1 MGLSWRT
8 IREAF
13 ASRILNVAPTATVKD
28 EWPYDFSQG
37 DSLVGLNDLDNIDR
51 VHAYL
56 IGSMKAEADEDK
68 IGGGP
73 DHGSIRSTLTLR
85 FMGLLGLSQGT
96 NTLSSAD
103 EFEAELKAIRFDVL
117 NKRRDLGIVDP
128 DVSDIR
134 RIYPISYDD
143 IYTDDYNGS
152 LIHIAEGSLVIE
164 LTERW

>member
-1 MGLSWRT
+1 MGLSWRK

-13 ASRILNVAPTATVKD
+13 ATRILTVTPTATVKD

-37 DSLVGLNDLDNIDR
+37 DSLVGLNDATNPDR

-56 IGSMKAEADEDK
+56 IGSMKAEALEEK
-68 IGGGP
+68 VGGGP
-73 DHGSIRSTLTLR
+73 DHGSILSTLTLR
-85 FMGLLGLSQGT
+85 FMGILGLSQGT
-96 NTLSSAD
+96 TALSSAD
-103 EFEAELKAIRFDVL
+103 EFEAELKAIRYEVL

-143 IYTDDYNGS
+143 IYTDDYNGA